1 MNRGSHV
8 YNSLNN
14 LHRELDKV
22 ERACEDD
29 FWIDMEGRLR
39 QEVTDTFDLDIV
51 RAIANECAKRVII

>member
-1 MNRGSHV
+1 M
-8 YNSLNN
+8 YIIP
-14 LHRELDKV
+14 LDKV